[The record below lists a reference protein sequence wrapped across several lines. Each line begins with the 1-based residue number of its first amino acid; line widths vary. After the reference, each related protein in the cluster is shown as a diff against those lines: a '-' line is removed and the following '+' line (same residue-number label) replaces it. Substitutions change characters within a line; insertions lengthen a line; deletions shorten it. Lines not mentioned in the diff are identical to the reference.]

1 MKKSITQ
8 NYIYNVIYQVLVLMA
23 PLITA
28 PYLARVLGAEQ
39 MGIYSY
45 VASTTSLISTIG
57 LLGIYDYG
65 VRQIAYCDF
74 QQERAQTFW
83 EIVIIR
89 ACLLLPGLVIYG
101 ICAAVSQ
108 YAEYFIYYALW
119 IIASYVDLSWIYVG
133 TENMKPTV
141 LKNITAKVICII
153 GIFTFVRDKDDL
165 WKYLLLIAVATFL
178 ANMSLW
184 TVVKQYIKYFRFNMR
199 NLWKHLC
206 GGMLLFIPQVT
217 TTIYLQV
224 DKIML
229 GCQARPEQVSFYDQS
244 EKLINIPLAFIA
256 VLSTVMMPRI
266 ASEYRKKNK
275 DNIKVYIEKAMDSS
289 MLLAGPMVGG
299 IVGIAAQLIPWYLG
313 NEFTEAI
320 NVIYVLSPMIVFN
333 ALAGI
338 SGKLYFTATNQ
349 INILIKSYS
358 ITAVLNVIIN
368 TILIPYYGA
377 VGAAVATVVSSVCA
391 MAIQYYY
398 LLKEVHVKMLKMKYL
413 NYTVSSIVVCVVA
426 LFIGREMGVSILTT
440 AVQIFSGACIY
451 FGIQWIFRDDTFIEV
466 FRKILKMIKI
476 RQ

>member
-1 MKKSITQ
+1 
-8 NYIYNVIYQVLVLMA
+8 
-23 PLITA
+23 
-28 PYLARVLGAEQ
+28 
-39 MGIYSY
+39 
-45 VASTTSLISTIG
+45 
-57 LLGIYDYG
+57 
-65 VRQIAYCDF
+65 
-74 QQERAQTFW
+74 
-83 EIVIIR
+83 
-89 ACLLLPGLVIYG
+89 
-101 ICAAVSQ
+101 
-108 YAEYFIYYALW
+108 
-119 IIASYVDLSWIYVG
+119 
-133 TENMKPTV
+133 
-141 LKNITAKVICII
+141 
-153 GIFTFVRDKDDL
+153 
-165 WKYLLLIAVATFL
+165 
-178 ANMSLW
+178 
-184 TVVKQYIKYFRFNMR
+184 
-199 NLWKHLC
+199 
-206 GGMLLFIPQVT
+206 
-217 TTIYLQV
+217 
-224 DKIML
+224 
-229 GCQARPEQVSFYDQS
+229 
-244 EKLINIPLAFIA
+244 
-256 VLSTVMMPRI
+256 MPRI

-358 ITAVLNVIIN
+358 ITAVLNVTIN

-391 MAIQYYY
+391 MAVQYYY

-440 AVQIFSGACIY
+440 VVQIFSGACIY